1 MGERGRR
8 KKNSARRN
16 EGRKAR
22 RGPPFPCIMKI
33 PRDNLDK
40 RFGADEPTST
50 CGRWN
55 LARGMSDEEGGR
67 VGKGVM
73 GVGFSQCLSLIG
85 AKGPKYMCG

>member
-1 MGERGRR
+1 
-8 KKNSARRN
+8 
-16 EGRKAR
+16 
-22 RGPPFPCIMKI
+22 MKI

-73 GVGFSQCLSLIG
+73 GVGLSQCLSLIG
-85 AKGPKYMCG
+85 AKGPKCICGRWDLERGMFDEEGEGLVRG